1 MDSVPTPRLRD
12 KRPQYLRVFDPEY
25 HHFKVIPKGV
35 RAYAM
40 AVYICI
46 AHHANGRTDT
56 AFPSYATICNHTGV
70 SRPTA
75 VKAVEALMVAGLIH
89 VQTRVNKGERIANLY
104 TLLSVVVK
112 DIDNQDVVA
121 KETDHVV
128 NVADNPVSHIDKV
141 VNDLDRNQI
150 QEPDQQPDE
159 MKKKVSPVILR
170 IRARDAARL
179 AKRQ

>member
-25 HHFKVIPKGV
+25 HHFGTIPKNV

-56 AFPSYATICNHTGV
+56 AFPSYATICNHTGL

-75 VKAVEALMVAGLIH
+75 AKAVEALMVAGLID

-104 TLLSVVVK
+104 TLLSVVVN
-112 DIDNQDVVA
+112 DVDNQDVVV
-121 KETDHVV
+121 KETDNLLNVV
-128 NVADNPVSHIDKV
+128 ANLVSDVDRV
-141 VNDLDRNQI
+141 VSDVDRNQTNEPN
-150 QEPDQQPDE
+150 QEPEE
-159 MKKKVSPVILR
+159 MKKEVSPVVLR
-170 IRARDAARL
+170 IRERDAKRL
-179 AKRQ
+179 AKR